1 MDKNQAIIDYLL
13 ACPQLANS
21 PLYFNYGEGADGN
34 KEIVTVSNDVNTHQ
48 PYIDGSVS
56 KRYTFTIIDFRSMT
70 SNPIPKVTGYSGENV
85 VDILDVQGI
94 IDWVTQ
100 QNDLRNFPNFG
111 DNCLIDEIKALS
123 DIPNLNGIDT
133 SAKPIL
139 AKYSISIQIDYID
152 LSRVI
157 YNKEVQ

>member
-152 LSRVI
+152 LSKVI

>member
-13 ACPQLANS
+13 TCPQLASS
-21 PLYFNYGEGADGN
+21 PLYFNYGEGADGS
-34 KEIVTVSNDVNTHQ
+34 KELVTVSNDVSTHR
-48 PYIDGSVS
+48 PYIDGSVA
-56 KRYTFTIIDFRSMT
+56 KRYTFTLIDFRSMT

-85 VDILDVQGI
+85 VDMLDVQGI

-111 DNCLIDEIKALS
+111 TDCVIEEIKALS
-123 DIPNLNGIDT
+123 NIPNLNGVDT

-139 AKYSISIQIDYID
+139 AKYSVSIQIDYID
-152 LSRVI
+152 SSKVV